1 MALKVFDLACA
12 AGHVFEGWFRSR
24 DDYEKQ
30 TQAGWVE
37 CPVCGSTDIHKQLSA
52 PRLNLR
58 HGVGSKAPSVAAPDP
73 KPSASDPA
81 PSLDAMQ
88 AQLFNHIKQ
97 AIRNTDNVGADF
109 AEEVRKIHDGQAPD
123 RAIRGS
129 ATHEEYEA
137 LREDGIEVMPIPAFL
152 DDDKLN

>member
-12 AGHVFEGWFRSR
+12 AGHVFEGWFRSH

-30 TQAGWVE
+30 MQAGWVT
-37 CPVCGSTDIHKQLSA
+37 CPLCGSTDIHKQLSA

-58 HGVGSKAPSVAAPDP
+58 HGVGSKTPDAAMATETAPTP
-73 KPSASDPA
+73 ASQ

-88 AQLFNHIKQ
+88 AQFFQQIKQ

-109 AEEVRKIHDGQAPD
+109 AEEARKIHGGEAPD

-129 ATHEEYEA
+129 ATQAEYEA
-137 LREDGIEVMPIPAFL
+137 LREDGIEVMPIPDFL
-152 DDDKLN
+152 DDEKLN